1 LGTSNASASSK
12 YKVGTSPDA
21 LASGDFN
28 GDGIPDLAVA
38 NYDSGT
44 VSILLGQSGGTFRP
58 AIDFT
63 VGPNPVSIAVGD
75 FNGDKKLDLAVAL
88 HGTTGVA
95 VMMGNGDG
103 TFQPAAIYGGQST
116 TTAVATGDFNRDGKL
131 DIAFTNDTANSVSI
145 LLGNGDGTFQSAT
158 SYTVGT
164 TPSFLAVYDLSGDGK
179 ADIIVADAGSGDAAV
194 LVGNGDGTFAAV
206 VGYATGTG
214 SSALALADFNGD
226 GKVDLVVTNSI
237 SGNVSIL
244 LGNGDNTF
252 QPAVNINVGAN
263 PTSVAVIDFNHD
275 GKMDVVVA
283 NRASET
289 ISVLLG
295 VGDGTFYGPLN
306 YVVPGGPSALLIA
319 DFNGDSF
326 YDLAVACRES
336 SSLVVLFG
344 QAGGSFPAVNNYAAG
359 VGPNLVS
366 NVAVA
371 DFNGDGKQDFV
382 AFSRDS
388 ISSNLTIH
396 FNNGDGTFQPGLT
409 TNVGSAPN
417 FLVAG
422 DFDGDGKADI
432 AFTNTTST
440 SLAVLIGAGD
450 GTFVSSA
457 TYTVGTTPTGI
468 AVGDFNRDGKKD
480 LLVVTSLWLAVLPGN
495 GDGTFQ
501 TAVITPATFSGS
513 QPRPLVVAD
522 VNGDGIPDVVVAD
535 PATYS
540 LFVFLGNGD
549 DTFRL
554 ASRVPTGASPTSVA
568 AGDLNGDGRVDLVVG
583 NQSLSGTFSVFNSNG
598 DGTFQAPV
606 VFQPRAFPGTI
617 SAVAVGDFNGDGI
630 MDIAAANNLS
640 NQVFLI
646 LGSGHGAFQS
656 PIAYDVGAYP
666 SFLVASDLNA
676 NGKVDLAVGMGGGV
690 SILLNTSP
698 PSTVSINVS
707 IPSGGA
713 MSFLT
718 NANSRSVQ
726 TGYARVSLDSGVTP
740 YGTAVFSL
748 TQNGTVVSETAVPAS
763 PPTRAAQVFVEYR
776 TVNDP
781 GSGSISVNTGIAL
794 VNEGSDTAH
803 ITCRLFDASGN
814 LLAMGNGTL
823 PSNSHYSAFISE
835 LSQWMP
841 DFVLPGAFQTAIQ
854 FGALQ
859 IQSDQ
864 AFSVVALRLTNN
876 QRGETLLTSTPIAD
890 LSKPL
895 SSSSLFMPRLVDGG
909 GWKTAFYLM
918 NTSSSGIETGAIQL
932 LDQNGVPLNVGLSS
946 GSTGTSFRYSI
957 QPNGVAVFQT
967 DGLPATTNT
976 GWIKVVPDTGTTS
989 PTGIGL
995 FGFTQGGVLVT
1006 ASGIPSALPT
1016 THARIYVDKS
1026 GGHNTGLAIAN
1037 PGNGALNVT
1046 LSAYLTDGVTPAG
1059 TSLGSLTISPGGEN
1073 AVFVDQVIPGLPD
1086 GFTGVLDVASSSP
1099 FVPLTLRSLTNSRG
1113 EFLITT
1119 FPVADFNQPAP
1130 SPIVFPQIVDG
1141 AGYQTEFILLSTQ
1154 GTAAASINYYNN
1166 DGVPVVLQNVNR

>member
-1 LGTSNASASSK
+1 M
-12 YKVGTSPDA
+12 
-21 LASGDFN
+21 GDFN

-44 VSILLGQSGGTFRP
+44 VSILLGQSGGTFQS
-58 AIDFT
+58 AMNFI

-75 FNGDKKLDLAVAL
+75 FNGDNKLDIVVAL
-88 HGTTGVA
+88 HGTTGVS
-95 VMMGNGDG
+95 VLLGNGDG
-103 TFQPAAIYGGQST
+103 TFQPATIYGGQST
-116 TTAVATGDFNRDGKL
+116 TTAVATGDFNKDGKL

-164 TPSFLAVYDLSGDGK
+164 APSFLAVYDLSGDGK
-179 ADIIVADAGSGDAAV
+179 ADIVVADAGSGDAAV
-194 LVGNGDGTFAAV
+194 LVGNGDGTFAAAI
-206 VGYATGTG
+206 GYTTGAG
-214 SSALALADFNGD
+214 SSAVALADLNGD

-237 SGNVSIL
+237 SGTVSIL

-252 QPAVNINVGAN
+252 QPAVNVNVEAN
-263 PTSVAVIDFNHD
+263 PTSVAVKDLNYD
-275 GKMDVVVA
+275 GMLDVVVT
-283 NRASET
+283 NSASDT
-289 ISVLLG
+289 VSVLLG
-295 VGDGTFYGPLN
+295 IGDGTFFGPLN

-326 YDLAVACRES
+326 YDLAIACRDS

-344 QAGGSFPAVNNYAAG
+344 QAGGSFPTVNNYAAG
-359 VGPNLVS
+359 VGPNLVA

-396 FNNGDGTFQPGLT
+396 FSNGDGTFQPGLIASM
-409 TNVGSAPN
+409 GSAPN
-417 FLVAG
+417 FLVAS
-422 DFDGDGKADI
+422 DFDGDGRADI
-432 AFTNTTST
+432 AFANTTST
-440 SLAVLIGAGD
+440 TVAVAIGVGD
-450 GTFVSSA
+450 GTFASPV

-468 AVGDFNRDGKKD
+468 AVGDFNLDGKKD

-501 TAVITPATFSGS
+501 TAVITPVEFSGS

-540 LFVFLGNGD
+540 LMVFLGNGD
-549 DTFRL
+549 GTFRL
-554 ASRVPTGASPTSVA
+554 ASRVPTGASPTSIA

-606 VFQPRAFPGTI
+606 VYQPRAFPGTI
-617 SAVAVGDFNGDGI
+617 SAVAIGDFNGDGI

-640 NQVFLI
+640 NQVYLI

-676 NGKVDLAVGMGGGV
+676 NGETDLAVGMGGGV
-690 SILLNTSP
+690 SILLSTSP
-698 PSTVSINVS
+698 PATVSSNVS
-707 IPSGGA
+707 IPTGGA
-713 MSFLT
+713 MSELT
-718 NANSRSVQ
+718 TASSKNVQ

-740 YGTAVFSL
+740 YATAVLSL

-763 PPTRAAQVFVEYR
+763 PPTQAAQVFVEYR

-781 GSGSISVNTGIAL
+781 VSGSISVNTGIAL

-803 ITCRLFDASGN
+803 LTCRLFDASGN
-814 LLAMGNGTL
+814 LLAVGNGTL

-841 DFVLPGAFQTAIQ
+841 DFVLPGTFQTTIQ
-854 FGALQ
+854 YGSLQ

-864 AFSVVALRLTNN
+864 AFSVLALRLTNN
-876 QRGETLLTSTPIAD
+876 QRGETLLTSTPNAD
-890 LSKPL
+890 LSKPA
-895 SSSSLFMPRLVDGG
+895 SSNPLFMPRLVDGG

-918 NTSSSGIETGAIQL
+918 NTSSTGIETGTIQL
-932 LDQNGVPLNVGLSS
+932 FDQNGVPLNVGLSS
-946 GSTGTSFRYSI
+946 GSPGTSFRYSI

-967 DGLPATTNT
+967 NGLPATTNT

-995 FGFTQGGVLVT
+995 FGFTPGGVLVT
-1006 ASGIPSALPT
+1006 ESGIPSALPT

-1026 GGHNTGLAIAN
+1026 GGHNTGLALAN
-1037 PGNGALNVT
+1037 PGNGVLNVT
-1046 LSAYLTDGVTPAG
+1046 LSAFQADGVTPAG

-1073 AVFVDQVIPGLPD
+1073 AVFVDEVISGLPN

-1113 EFLITT
+1113 DFLITT

-1130 SPIVFPQIVDG
+1130 SPIVFPQIADG
-1141 AGYQTEFILLSTQ
+1141 DGYQTEFILLSTQ
-1154 GTAAASINYYNN
+1154 GATAASINYYNN
-1166 DGVPVVLQNVNR
+1166 NGVPVVLEKVNQ